1 MLFEN
6 RDGEGQILTEK
17 ELTGIMQRTQVDLE
31 FVVVASCYSEFAGKV
46 FLNAGARHVVCIKS
60 GNAIADVS
68 VILFSKTFY
77 KNVYSQKM
85 KICDSFK
92 DA

>member
-1 MLFEN
+1 
-6 RDGEGQILTEK
+6 
-17 ELTGIMQRTQVDLE
+17 VDLE

-60 GNAIADVS
+60 GNAIADVA

-77 KNVYSQKM
+77 KNVYS
-85 KICDSFK
+85 
-92 DA
+92 